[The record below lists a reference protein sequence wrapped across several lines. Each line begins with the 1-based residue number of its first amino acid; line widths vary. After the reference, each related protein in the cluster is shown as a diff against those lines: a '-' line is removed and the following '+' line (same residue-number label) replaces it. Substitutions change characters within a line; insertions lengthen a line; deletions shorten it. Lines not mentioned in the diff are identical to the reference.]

1 MKAGFSETWVFR
13 KPRYWE
19 PLRYWWRLTEF
30 EASWFPRALFLSLSS
45 LGFGATVREAR
56 FGAQFVHRI
65 LRSHDGTCKEQSE
78 HAAME
83 LIAQLQLVP
92 EREELVFAWGLGVR
106 VMTRTGVYVDDYL
119 ECESSFTLA
128 FVIFVFRCEYWWLE
142 QEVKKDD
149 EFFLRSR

>member
-1 MKAGFSETWVFR
+1 VETYGIRSIVVSKSSFFS
-13 KPRYWE
+13 
-19 PLRYWWRLTEF
+19 LC
-30 EASWFPRALFLSLSS
+30 S

-92 EREELVFAWGLGVR
+92 EREELVFA
-106 VMTRTGVYVDDYL
+106 
-119 ECESSFTLA
+119 
-128 FVIFVFRCEYWWLE
+128 
-142 QEVKKDD
+142 
-149 EFFLRSR
+149 